1 MLQLCARN
9 SLQTNSFDRVLIVIK
24 TRSIVVINKCT
35 TIMASTK
42 KLEAFLLERVGKKIE
57 EVNVAVLLESMIVC
71 IKRDREF

>member
-1 MLQLCARN
+1 
-9 SLQTNSFDRVLIVIK
+9 
-24 TRSIVVINKCT
+24 
-35 TIMASTK
+35 MASTK